1 MRLGLREANQGFS
14 MAIRAVRAGQEV
26 VLTDR
31 GRPIAV
37 ISPLRAVGSSEV
49 TLDRLVRAGFVEAA
63 QREGRMPAARP
74 VAARDKPLSR
84 IVSEERDGR

>member
-14 MAIRAVRAGQEV
+14 KAMRAVRTGQEV
-26 VLTDR
+26 VLTER

-37 ISPLRAVGSSEV
+37 ISPLRAPGKGGV

-63 QREGRMPAARP
+63 ARGGRMPSARP
-74 VAARDKPLSR
+74 VAVSGKPLSR

>member
-1 MRLGLREANQGFS
+1 MQLGLREANQRFS
-14 MAIRAVRAGQEV
+14 KAIRAVRTGQEV

-37 ISPLRAVGSSEV
+37 ISPLRTLGNGGV

-63 QREGRMPAARP
+63 EQRGRMPSARP
-74 VAARDKPLSR
+74 VAAGGKPLSR
-84 IVSEERDGR
+84 IVSEERDRR